1 MTEIKTY
8 CDHCGKLLGGMVD
21 YNEITVE
28 AAHKFIRPDLC
39 CDCFEKLWDMISE
52 FCEAMKQDENSGN
65 DVLCDECEYLMFS
78 DCYGE
83 CRKGYKGIVNPND
96 SCGKGKRKEDEG
108 K

>member
-8 CDHCGKLLGGMVD
+8 CDHCGKLLDEMSYYKGTRIEV
-21 YNEITVE
+21 
-28 AAHKFIRPDLC
+28 AHKQLDADLC

-52 FCEAMKQDENSGN
+52 FCAEMKDEKSGN
-65 DVLCDECEYLMFS
+65 DVLCNDCGYLMFS

-96 SCGKGKRKEDEG
+96 SCGKGKRKGG
-108 K
+108 KE